1 MPIVVQLANLAT
13 SLVMKVK
20 DEVLFHASGLSV
32 SGTGIVLN
40 AAQETAAMDSGNH
53 RMLTKQAALLTMKTL
68 EPRLKLAALLRQSSA
83 QAILDRL
90 PKAILNLL
98 SPPVVPPLVRVRLRN
113 SAHVRASICVRAC
126 VVHRRARARR
136 PQARDQRTEGAAD
149 APREGEPSADGAK
162 PPFKPVLIKLDENE
176 TWEPSYAPSVCVCL
190 HTRDRRRHHAHRR
203 P

>member
-113 SAHVRASICVRAC
+113 SAHVRASICARAC
-126 VVHRRARARR
+126 VVHRRARAPTAGAR
-136 PQARDQRTEGAAD
+136 QA
-149 APREGEPSADGAK
+149 
-162 PPFKPVLIKLDENE
+162 
-176 TWEPSYAPSVCVCL
+176 
-190 HTRDRRRHHAHRR
+190 DRRRCRCTT
-203 P
+203 

>member
-98 SPPVVPPLVRVRLRN
+98 SPPVVPPLVRVRLRD

-126 VVHRRARARR
+126 VRGASSCARTPTAGAR
-136 PQARDQRTEGAAD
+136 PA
-149 APREGEPSADGAK
+149 
-162 PPFKPVLIKLDENE
+162 
-176 TWEPSYAPSVCVCL
+176 
-190 HTRDRRRHHAHRR
+190 DRRRCRCTT
-203 P
+203 